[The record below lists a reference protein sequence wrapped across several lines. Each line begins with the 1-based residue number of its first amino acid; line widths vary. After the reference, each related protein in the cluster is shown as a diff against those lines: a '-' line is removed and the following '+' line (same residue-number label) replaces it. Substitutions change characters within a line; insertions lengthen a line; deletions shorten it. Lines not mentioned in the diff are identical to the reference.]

1 MFTSFSNNFLA
12 TAAEA
17 AQKIEAKSV
26 AAPATITAPV
36 PESAPEPLFG
46 NQWLALAVILAGV
59 ALFTLFVGV
68 VGRYLAS
75 THPDN
80 NQ

>member
-17 AQKIEAKSV
+17 AQKIEAKS
-26 AAPATITAPV
+26 AAAPV